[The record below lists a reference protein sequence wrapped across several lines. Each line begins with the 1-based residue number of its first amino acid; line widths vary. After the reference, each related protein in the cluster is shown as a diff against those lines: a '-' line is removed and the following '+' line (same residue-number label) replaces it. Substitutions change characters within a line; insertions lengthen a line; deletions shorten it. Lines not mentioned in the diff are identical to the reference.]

1 MRSALMNKQSGAAI
15 LTAMLVVTLAAMIVS
30 TLYARQNVTIRSIEN
45 RLNLSQT
52 RWIERAASDWAK
64 VILRADKR
72 TAGNTDHRGEPW
84 ATKVERTALDETIT
98 AGGNIDSVQG
108 RATLEGGMEDAQ
120 SFFNLSNLLK
130 DGKLDELELET
141 LKRLLQ
147 YLNLPDELASA
158 VGKYMLEKAPKDLQG
173 KVLASD
179 QLAFKR
185 AADLIAIPGFDQRII
200 QLLADHVVILPKRT
214 AINVNTATPEV
225 LAAALTGMGVVFDL
239 PRARATVEMAIQKPF
254 SSIDDFRSRTNVT
267 EVLPPSRWDVK
278 SQYFLVK
285 GVVRY
290 DRIVSRSATL
300 LDRSGSSVEVVWQD
314 RY

>member
-239 PRARATVEMAIQKPF
+239 PRGRATVEMAIQKPF
-254 SSIDDFRSRTNVT
+254 SSIDDFRSRTNVP